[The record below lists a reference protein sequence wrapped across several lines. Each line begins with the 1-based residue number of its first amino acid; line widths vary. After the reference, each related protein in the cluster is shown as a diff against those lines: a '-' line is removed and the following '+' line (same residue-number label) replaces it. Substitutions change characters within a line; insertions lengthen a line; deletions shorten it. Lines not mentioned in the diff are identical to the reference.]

1 MRELFKRSVR
11 SARGIVV
18 AAAALTFV
26 FGGGYAVSQA
36 YQFLNLLLVGHV
48 LETQGGAVPTAT
60 NGTITAASSDWAGQ
74 ITCSSSTCAVVFAT
88 AFNVIPFCVA
98 TSENANELVAAA
110 VTKTG
115 ITFSGSASIN
125 GTIVNWVCIGT
136 VAN

>member
-1 MRELFKRSVR
+1 MKTLRERALKL
-11 SARGIVV
+11 AQAAVV
-18 AAAALTFV
+18 SAAAVAFL

-115 ITFSGSASIN
+115 ITFSGSASIS